1 MTNEEKAFDRRM
13 TQVYSD
19 ALTSAVNSLSSLR
32 DKMKNIDALQK
43 KLPASYTEE
52 QIKRWRQG
60 FIREAIRQS
69 GMIDRIAQE
78 LKKAGGKVSAEIQ
91 AEMARVYQAGREEVS
106 GMLPESVRGSFSM
119 YSEEQVSMIMRD
131 SQTPFEKMAYVKL
144 ADDDLPL
151 RRLQSEMAQAT
162 ILGESQDQIIR
173 RIRTVTGQSVRQA
186 RTVAQ
191 TERTRIQ
198 SQSRQTALSDAAKL
212 GVNVKKRWS
221 ATGVNTRDTHLY
233 LDGMV
238 VNEGE
243 PFISSSGAA
252 LMYPGDPSAPA
263 EEVINCH
270 CVLVPV
276 VEGPEEVK
284 DVTAENPE
292 EKPSSYENP
301 ETGLKYQYTYGKI
314 SAGDEVITPDEKTAV
329 FEKWVR
335 GSKAETIAGHG
346 TEREIDDIDR
356 IVRDHKGLSD
366 QWIKQKREGIITVTD
381 ENGNEET
388 GIVSFHWYYEPSA
401 GIVERKIKVDEQTM
415 EWFYPEP

>member
-78 LKKAGGKVSAEIQ
+78 LKKAGGQVSAEIQ

-276 VEGPEEVK
+276 VEGPE
-284 DVTAENPE
+284 D
-292 EKPSSYENP
+292 
-301 ETGLKYQYTYGKI
+301 
-314 SAGDEVITPDEKTAV
+314 
-329 FEKWVR
+329 
-335 GSKAETIAGHG
+335 
-346 TEREIDDIDR
+346 
-356 IVRDHKGLSD
+356 
-366 QWIKQKREGIITVTD
+366 
-381 ENGNEET
+381 
-388 GIVSFHWYYEPSA
+388 
-401 GIVERKIKVDEQTM
+401 
-415 EWFYPEP
+415 